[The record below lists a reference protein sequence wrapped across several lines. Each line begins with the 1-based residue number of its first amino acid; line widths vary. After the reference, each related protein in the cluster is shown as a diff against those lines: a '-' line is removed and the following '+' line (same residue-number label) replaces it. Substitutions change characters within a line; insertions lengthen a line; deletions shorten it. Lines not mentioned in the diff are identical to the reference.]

1 MAADSSL
8 LSSTRSAS
16 ALGSK
21 ALGCHALG
29 YFGATVAFAA
39 AVASVIGVA
48 SVAGVGAARA
58 QEKGYGQTISSPQ
71 QERELDYGTGTNRGG
86 SALDSANPIDLMNKL
101 RKATSMD
108 NATNPGDAVDAAL
121 RDFHSPPAAPASAS
135 PAATV
140 KGP

>member
-1 MAADSSL
+1 MAADSSPL
-8 LSSTRSAS
+8 LRPRSA
-16 ALGSK
+16 K
-21 ALGCHALG
+21 ALGCQALG
-29 YFGATVAFAA
+29 YIGATLALAA
-39 AVASVIGVA
+39 GVASVFGVA

-86 SALDSANPIDLMNKL
+86 SVLDSANPIDLMNKL

-108 NATNPGDAVDAAL
+108 DATTPGDAVDAAL

-135 PAATV
+135 PAVTV

>member
-1 MAADSSL
+1 MAADSSPL
-8 LSSTRSAS
+8 PRPRSAS

-39 AVASVIGVA
+39 AVVF
-48 SVAGVGAARA
+48 VAGVGAARA

-121 RDFHSPPAAPASAS
+121 RDFHSPPAAPASAA

-140 KGP
+140 KAP